1 MRCIPRRLESQMSN
15 ALLVALLRARL
26 IVRRSRHEAK
36 RAAALL
42 VAAGMRV
49 KHAIAYVLDLAA
61 CRVAA

>member
-1 MRCIPRRLESQMSN
+1 MSN